1 MVDLVQFASPHQ
13 MTPLHWAAEKGHVD
27 TVQYLV
33 WIGANI
39 NIKADEGVSE

>member
-1 MVDLVQFASPHQ
+1 MVDHGQFVSPHQ
-13 MTPLHWAAEKGHVD
+13 MTPLHWAAKKGCVD